1 MTGHNL
7 IIRDYLH
14 SSGQAKYFN
23 TTTRN
28 IVVALLLVILIL
40 LRIEHH
46 PIPLLL
52 STTVDNSETH
62 VLETHKDS
70 IKGNQI
76 AELKKLSLFSAET
89 ADASDNPYRVGYL
102 AADDPLLFH
111 APPSNLAARVVGI
124 LSSSIHEK
132 SITIIEQNKYQSSYS
147 QGEKMPENN
156 AVVIKIFDDRVIIN
170 HQGYYESLLL
180 A

>member
-7 IIRDYLH
+7 IIQDYLH
-14 SSGQAKYFN
+14 SFGLAKYFN
-23 TTTRN
+23 ATTRN
-28 IVVALLLVILIL
+28 IVAALLLVILIL

-46 PIPLLL
+46 PMPLWL
-52 STTVDNSETH
+52 STTVDNSEIH
-62 VLETHKDS
+62 AFETHKDS
-70 IKGNQI
+70 IKGNQT
-76 AELKKLSLFSAET
+76 AELKRLSLFSAEAT
-89 ADASDNPYRVGYL
+89 DASDNPYRVGYL

-111 APPSNLAARVVGI
+111 APRSNLAVRVVGV

-132 SITIIEQNKYQSSYS
+132 SIAIIEQKKHQSSYS
-147 QGEKMPENN
+147 QGEKLPENH

-180 A
+180 D

>member
-14 SSGQAKYFN
+14 SSGLAKYFN
-23 TTTRN
+23 ATTRN
-28 IVVALLLVILIL
+28 IVMALLLVMLIL

-46 PIPLLL
+46 PMPLWL
-52 STTVDNSETH
+52 STTVDNSETDAF
-62 VLETHKDS
+62 EIHKDS
-70 IKGNQI
+70 IKGHQI
-76 AELKKLSLFSAET
+76 TELKGLNLFSSET

-102 AADDPLLFH
+102 ATDDPLLFH
-111 APPSNLAARVVGI
+111 APSSTLAARVVGI
-124 LSSSIHEK
+124 LSSSTHEK
-132 SITIIEQNKYQSSYS
+132 SIAIIEQKKHQSSYS
-147 QGEKMPENN
+147 QGEKMPDNN

-180 A
+180 N